1 MSAEGGE
8 SDSGYA
14 AQLAALKARSDARFG
29 AHYAGF
35 AARLTASGLLAERPR
50 PGDPAPDFMLP
61 NAAGR
66 LVTRDAL
73 LARGPVLVVAFIRG
87 AWCPFCQL
95 QTAMFQAALCAYRA
109 AGVTLALLTPEAH
122 GAAAAMKRAMGLDFE
137 LLCDVD
143 QGVAL
148 AYGCLV
154 PAPEDFRDDLRAI
167 GIDLA
172 VLYDSAGAFLPLP
185 AAFAIGP
192 DGTVLRVFGGVDH
205 RDRPHPLEILRGAI
219 AAQAASA

>member
-1 MSAEGGE
+1 MSGE
-8 SDSGYA
+8 SSDTRATYEA
-14 AQLAALKARSDARFG
+14 RLAILRARSDTRFAR
-29 AHYAGF
+29 HYDAF
-35 AARLTASGLLAERPR
+35 AERLTQSALLADRPG

-61 NAAGR
+61 NAEGR
-66 LVTRDAL
+66 LVSRDAL
-73 LARGPVLVVAFIRG
+73 LSRGALLVLAFIRG

-95 QTAMFQAALCAYRA
+95 QSEAFQAALGAYRA

-122 GAAAAMKRAMGLDFE
+122 GAAAAMKRGMGLDFE

-154 PAPEDFRDDLRAI
+154 PAPDDFRDDLRAI

-172 VLYDSAGAFLPLP
+172 ALYDGAGAFLPLP

-192 DGTVLRVFGGVDH
+192 DGAILRVFGGIDH
-205 RDRPHPLEILRGAI
+205 RDRPDPLEILRGAI